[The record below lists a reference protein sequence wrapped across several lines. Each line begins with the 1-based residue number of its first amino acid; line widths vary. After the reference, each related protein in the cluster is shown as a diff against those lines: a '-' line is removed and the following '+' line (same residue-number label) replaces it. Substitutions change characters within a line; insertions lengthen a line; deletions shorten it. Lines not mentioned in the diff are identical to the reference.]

1 MVADLS
7 EQISRELEYQTRRG
21 RKPVRIEISPEV
33 HEAMRLLARAP
44 RDAVLQEHDGVPVR
58 INRKMIGLRAWKIRY
73 AHVSPPTEALI
84 DAARKN
90 AW

>member
-1 MVADLS
+1 
-7 EQISRELEYQTRRG
+7 
-21 RKPVRIEISPEV
+21 
-33 HEAMRLLARAP
+33 MRLLARAP